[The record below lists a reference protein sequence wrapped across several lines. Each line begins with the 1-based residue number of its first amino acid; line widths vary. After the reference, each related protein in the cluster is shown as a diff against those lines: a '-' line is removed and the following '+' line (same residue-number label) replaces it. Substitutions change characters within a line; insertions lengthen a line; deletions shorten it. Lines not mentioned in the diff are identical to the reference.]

1 MGFHEAKSHLEA
13 CGVSERIMEFETS
26 SATVELAANA
36 VGCIPARIAKTL
48 AFWVDE
54 TPVLIVAAGDAKVAS
69 GPFKAFFKTKATML
83 KPDELPLHVGHEMG
97 GVCPFGVKDGVKIYL
112 DISLKRFESIFP
124 ACGSAQSA
132 VEFNPEELQKYAHN
146 ATWID
151 VCKAWER

>member
-1 MGFHEAKSHLEA
+1 MGFYEAKSHLEA
-13 CGVSERIMEFETS
+13 YAMADRIMEFETS

-48 AFWVDE
+48 AFWVDDA
-54 TPVLIVAAGDAKVAS
+54 PILIVAAGDAKVDNGA
-69 GPFKAFFKTKATML
+69 FKTLFGTKSKML

-112 DISLKRFESIFP
+112 DISLKRFKSIFP

-132 VEFNPEELQKYAHN
+132 IEFNPEELPKYAHN

>member
-1 MGFHEAKSHLEA
+1 MGFYEAKAHLEA
-13 CGVSERIMEFETS
+13 CGVSERIMVFETS

-54 TPVLIVAAGDAKVAS
+54 APILIVAAGDTKVDNGA
-69 GPFKAFFKTKATML
+69 FKALFGTKPKML

-97 GVCPFGVKDGVKIYL
+97 GVCPFGVNEGVGIYL
-112 DISLKRFESIFP
+112 DISLRRFESIFP
-124 ACGSAQSA
+124 ACGSANSA
-132 VEFNPEELQKYAHN
+132 IEFNPQELPKYAHN